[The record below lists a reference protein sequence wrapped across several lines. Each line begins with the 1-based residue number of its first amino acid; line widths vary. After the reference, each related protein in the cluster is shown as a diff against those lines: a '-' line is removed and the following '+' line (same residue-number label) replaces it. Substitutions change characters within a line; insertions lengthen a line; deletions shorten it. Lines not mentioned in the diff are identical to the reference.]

1 MSTTEFIPVKTTGA
15 AGYTP
20 VNDSYQTATPS
31 KQSEVSCFN
40 KSIKKNI
47 PLYFSVGTSD
57 NKTKIFCQFNDQLL
71 KERGIE
77 EIDLIDI
84 FVSTIAKNKDGMRD
98 IQPPEIKGK
107 HYISSHNSMIA
118 IISSTHLVKNIID
131 DIKEGLKKLNALNST
146 NIELLEEYIAEN
158 HETPDYKDFK
168 QIRSIAQGKLKVT
181 DSQSFPYE
189 NIISLADGYI
199 FLKGTAFKIEKSTHA
214 LNNDN
219 RKITSADLAST
230 DRSHVYIEHNGAN
243 KLFTPKDIKKYC
255 NIKIINLDNTK
266 PFTQQLKKSAQ
277 KKYDLIVMN
286 KGLCMCHQDLACGGI
301 QPSQKGSLYGLLT
314 NVASI
319 LDTKKPHSLAVL
331 TGSNNDLNIES
342 WDEEIHQF
350 NIANQGKLVAEAN
363 RNRAGIFKG
372 ITIKIV
378 NPDSKRI

>member
-77 EIDLIDI
+77 KIDLIDI

-107 HYISSHNSMIA
+107 HHQSTSSHKCMIS
-118 IISSTHLVKNIID
+118 ISSSTHLVKNIID
-131 DIKEGLKKLNALNST
+131 DIKEGLKKLNALNFT

-158 HETPDYKDFK
+158 HETPGYKDFK
-168 QIRSIAQGKLKVT
+168 QMIKIAKGKLTVT

-189 NIISLADGYI
+189 NIISLADGVN
-199 FLKGTAFKIEKSTHA
+199 FLKGTAVKIGKSTYA

-243 KLFTPKDIKKYC
+243 KLFTPKDIKKHC
-255 NIKIINLDNTK
+255 NVKIINLDNTK
-266 PFTQQLKKSAQ
+266 PFTQQLKKPAQ

-286 KGLCMCHQDLACGGI
+286 KGLCVCHQDFACGGI
-301 QPSQKGSLYGLLT
+301 QSSQKGSLYGLLT

-331 TGSNNDLNIES
+331 TGINNDLNIES

-378 NPDSKRI
+378 NPYS